1 MGYSNFITTCIAALP
16 YAVAIPVMIFVGR
29 SSDRKGERIWHNA
42 IPLAISACGFV
53 IAAMAPNHTI
63 AVGGLIMV
71 VSGLIG
77 TYGPYYS
84 LTSSFFS
91 GPAAPSSIALINLMC
106 TGAGGFIGPNVLG
119 FLKDWTGGYAAG
131 MFTLAGGLVCSI
143 ILLMVLRQVMTPRVV
158 MAG

>member
-1 MGYSNFITTCIAALP
+1 L
-16 YAVAIPVMIFVGR
+16 
-29 SSDRKGERIWHNA
+29 
-42 IPLAISACGFV
+42 
-53 IAAMAPNHTI
+53 APNHYV

-84 LTSSFFS
+84 LSSSFFS
-91 GPAAPSSIALINLMC
+91 GKAAPSSIALINLMC

-119 FLKDWTGGYAAG
+119 FLKDRTGGYEAG

-143 ILLMVLRQVMTPRVV
+143 ILLMVLGRVIAARRV
-158 MAG
+158 AVAAE